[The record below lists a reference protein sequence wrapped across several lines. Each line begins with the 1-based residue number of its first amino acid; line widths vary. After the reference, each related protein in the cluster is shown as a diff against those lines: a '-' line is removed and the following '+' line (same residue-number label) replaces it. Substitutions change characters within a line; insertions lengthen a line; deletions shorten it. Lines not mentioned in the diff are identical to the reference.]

1 MYLKTA
7 ILLIMTAAAS
17 WSKPRAICWIL
28 VESTQFLA
36 HVVTLTLR
44 WPLECWYCVINCMHP
59 RPPWGTGAV
68 CWDKSQVKDV
78 QAIYNN
84 NNNNNNNDNDEKN
97 KQTNKQNFNVWL
109 SGRLTWLPLKMLLGV
124 FWEWRRKFR
133 IWNRFYGIQNYNLPH
148 YSATLDYKTGRQVFL
163 PQNLFFKGIL
173 NLTCEQTH
181 LGSREAGV
189 QGMQSATESLLA
201 G

>member
-1 MYLKTA
+1 MLPKSLQKMRIRTQSCNCSSMKVAIMYLKTA

-84 NNNNNNNDNDEKN
+84 NKNNKNNNNNNNNNNNEKN
-97 KQTNKQNFNVWL
+97 KQTNKQHFNI
-109 SGRLTWLPLKMLLGV
+109 SGRLTWLPLKC
-124 FWEWRRKFR
+124 
-133 IWNRFYGIQNYNLPH
+133 
-148 YSATLDYKTGRQVFL
+148 KTGRQVFL

-173 NLTCEQTH
+173 SLACEQAH

-189 QGMQSATESLLA
+189 QGMQSAMESLLA

>member
-1 MYLKTA
+1 MRIRTQPCDCSSMKVAIMYLKTA

-68 CWDKSQVKDV
+68 CCDKSQIKMCKLF
-78 QAIYNN
+78 IIIIIII
-84 NNNNNNNDNDEKN
+84 N
-97 KQTNKQNFNVWL
+97 KQTNKQNFNLWL
-109 SGRLTWLPLKMLLGV
+109 SGTLTWLPLKMLLGV
-124 FWEWRRKFR
+124 FWEWKRKFR
-133 IWNRFYGIQNYNLPH
+133 IWNNFYRIQNYNLPH
-148 YSATLDYKTGRQVFL
+148 YNATLDYKTGRQVFL
-163 PQNLFFKGIL
+163 PQNLSFKGVL
-173 NLTCEQTH
+173 NLACEKAL
-181 LGSREAGV
+181 LGG
-189 QGMQSATESLLA
+189 G
-201 G
+201 GGG